1 MLSFIGVLIAIGVG
15 AVFLLSLLSGVKKI
29 FSSIS
34 NSAAESNKVKR
45 QDKFLALLSEIEALE
60 EGITIFT
67 VSEKRASLGNTFYR
81 KTELGKFLSQSW

>member
-29 FSSIS
+29 FSSVS

-67 VSEKRASLGNTFYR
+67 VSEKRASLRTHSIGR
-81 KTELGKFLSQSW
+81 PSLGSS